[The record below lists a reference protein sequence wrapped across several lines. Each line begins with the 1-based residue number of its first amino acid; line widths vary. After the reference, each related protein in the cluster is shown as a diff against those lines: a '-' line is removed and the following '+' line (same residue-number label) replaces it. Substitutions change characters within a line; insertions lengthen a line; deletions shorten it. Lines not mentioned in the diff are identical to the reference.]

1 MPELGPNGRYMY
13 LPHEAY
19 NAMGRHLFRNDWAR
33 NLLRRPASASTGG
46 TRAFSTV
53 MTPTEDQRRVI
64 GDPTSEHYEN
74 GSAKVG
80 HGSGVIIS
88 LRAA

>member
-1 MPELGPNGRYMY
+1 
-13 LPHEAY
+13 
-19 NAMGRHLFRNDWAR
+19 MGRHLFRNDWHETYSGVLLPHPPAAR
-33 NLLRRPASASTGG
+33 ELLDSDDA
-46 TRAFSTV
+46 
-53 MTPTEDQRRVI
+53 TEDQRRVI